1 MKNNPLLPLLLNAG
15 ASRHHSRPQPKNG
28 DVLRVNRGL
37 YSHYGVYVAEG
48 NHVIHYTGANGPNDF
63 NGIVRE
69 TTLAEFL
76 NGSQNYNVC
85 TFPEHPVSDLTPNYA
100 REGNIES
107 CSSPKLGEAGRGCNP
122 TPNPSP
128 YAGEE
133 KKPQQGR
140 KYTLFQLWQL
150 IKAAKLKDY
159 HLYSGDETVQRARS
173 KLGQGGYNLAL
184 NNCEHFAVWCKT
196 GIRDSS
202 QVNHVLDII
211 TYFLS

>member
-1 MKNNPLLPLLLNAG
+1 MKNNSLLSLLLSAG
-15 ASRHHSRPQPKNG
+15 DAMQHSRSSSRPQPKNG

-48 NHVIHYTGANGPNDF
+48 NHVVHYTGANGPNDF

-76 NGSQNYNVC
+76 NGAETFNVC
-85 TFPEHPVSDLTPNYA
+85 TFPEYPQTLTP
-100 REGNIES
+100 S
-107 CSSPKLGEAGRGCNP
+107 
-122 TPNPSP
+122 TP
-128 YAGEE
+128 G
-133 KKPQQGR
+133 KKN
-140 KYTLFQLWQL
+140 TLFQLWQL